1 MTAAEYFFPSFR
13 NSTPEAWSGDDPSWK
28 TILETVAPVR
38 TNRFSR
44 FAFGAKYAYTCELAT
59 PAPIR
64 MSELQHVHW
73 QNSSW

>member
-13 NSTPEAWSGDDPSWK
+13 NSTPEAWSGDDPAWK
-28 TILETVAPVR
+28 TILKTVAPVR

-44 FAFGAKYAYTCELAT
+44 FAFGAKYAYTHGLTT
-59 PAPIR
+59 PIPIR
-64 MSELQHVHW
+64 LSHWLHVRW